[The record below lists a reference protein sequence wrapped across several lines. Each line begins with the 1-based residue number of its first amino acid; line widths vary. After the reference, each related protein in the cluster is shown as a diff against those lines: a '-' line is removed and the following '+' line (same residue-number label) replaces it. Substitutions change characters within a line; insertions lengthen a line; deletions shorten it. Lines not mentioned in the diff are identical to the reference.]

1 MSSDETPPLA
11 DGVQDRGRRHG
22 YWSNRTL
29 VAELVK
35 RGIVAEADYDKGRV
49 DAASYQLRVGPE
61 VYVTPTAADVDPKYR
76 TKRALEKKQAVIIPP
91 GQFAII
97 CTEEKVRIPSDTMA
111 FIGLRMKPKLRGL
124 INVSGFHAEPGY
136 EGRLLFSVFNAGPSE
151 IHVARGDE
159 WFMISFVDLDLPAD
173 PPRTVPGYDGIPTEF
188 TSALSSEFLTLKGLD
203 AKLDKNKSELM
214 ERLHLMEREHT
225 IIRWAMVLLLGAVIS
240 YGVSYWARIAS
251 QPPSAQGS
259 TISGDTSGQ

>member
-1 MSSDETPPLA
+1 MSSDVAPPSK

-22 YWSNRTL
+22 YWSNWTL

-35 RGIVAEADYDKGRV
+35 RGIVAESDFDEGRV

-76 TKRALEKKQAVIIPP
+76 TKRSLEKNQAVTIPS

-159 WFMISFVDLDLPAD
+159 WFMISFIDLDLPAS
-173 PPRTVPGYDGIPTEF
+173 PPRTKPGFDSIPSEF

-203 AKLDKNKSELM
+203 AKLDKNKSEMM

-225 IIRWAMVLLLGAVIS
+225 IIRWAVVLLLGAAIS
-240 YGVSYWARIAS
+240 YGVSYWSRISS
-251 QPPSAQGS
+251 QPPVVQDS
-259 TISGDTSGQ
+259 TISGDAGGQ